1 MPCLFLW
8 YFMSSTVVHHAFSHF
23 FYPARFE
30 LASGRYLDVF
40 NCHLQASHT
49 GADGEVFERIRRS
62 QIKETRARALYLLL
76 ECNEYRHRSQVVPKL
91 ACFTN
96 QKFHA
101 HKSGSFL
108 NLHTVHQELREFI
121 ELAGTEHP
129 YLLTGDFNVDAIPEP
144 SDPMGT
150 YGIPFRPPRQES
162 EDYQRLVAALDPKGR
177 LVDLLCGPTLT
188 DPLGTEA
195 VTKRHPCTRPPRLR
209 MPSSAGYVARHKY
222 PQRLDYVFYRPTV
235 SSLIEH
241 EQSRV
246 EPFEVVDQPFE
257 YLSDHFGIRAS
268 FRFRCSFAW
277 ARQAKSSAQ
286 RLPRWRR
293 VLAALSNHRLEVALL
308 MISVPMLW
316 QTWRSAVL
324 ERLGI
329 SRPPWA
335 LRWKICGGIL
345 GQGRWSKAVLHFSC
359 KALQNPRIIKH
370 FLKHFLTYTT

>member
-1 MPCLFLW
+1 MVSHVPYSRPPCICT
-8 YFMSSTVVHHAFSHF
+8 S

-62 QIKETRARALYLLL
+62 QIKETRAGTLNLLSSAMNIDTG
-76 ECNEYRHRSQVVPKL
+76 CPQL

-96 QKFHA
+96 QDFHA
-101 HKSGSFL
+101 HKSAFP
-108 NLHTVHQELREFI
+108 NPHTVHQELREFI

-195 VTKRHPCTRPPRLR
+195 VGKRHPCTRPPRLR

-246 EPFEVVDQPFE
+246 EPFEVVDQPFK

-277 ARQAKSSAQ
+277 ARQDKSSVQ

-293 VLAALSNHRLEVALL
+293 VLAALSNHRLEVSLL

-316 QTWRSAVL
+316 QTWRSAIL

-329 SRPPWA
+329 SRPPWPPWA
-335 LRWKICGGIL
+335 LRWICGGIL
-345 GQGRWSKAVLHFSC
+345 GQGRWDVGQKLSC
-359 KALQNPRIIKH
+359 ISV
-370 FLKHFLTYTT
+370 FLCKTIAKP